1 MKTTMKTSKTAASTY
16 SLLIQSEEK
25 ERNLSETFVYLLLMG
40 SAAFTMWSVA
50 QQPFHVPVV
59 STSDSVVV
67 AQASTT
73 APQRA

>member
-1 MKTTMKTSKTAASTY
+1 MEILLKIDWESVFVPTSSIGEIV
-16 SLLIQSEEK
+16 L
-25 ERNLSETFVYLLLMG
+25 RGTFVYLLLMG

-50 QQPFHVPVV
+50 QQPFRVPVV
-59 STSDSVVV
+59 STSDKGVV